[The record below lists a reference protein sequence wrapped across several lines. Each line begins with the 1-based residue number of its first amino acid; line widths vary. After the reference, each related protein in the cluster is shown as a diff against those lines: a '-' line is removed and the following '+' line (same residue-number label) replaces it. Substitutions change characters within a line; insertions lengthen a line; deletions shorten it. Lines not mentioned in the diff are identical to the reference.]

1 MRHLLPITLLIC
13 AFLCNSVL
21 SAQNQATGL
30 KEILADPDG
39 PKIIANIDDMPEFP
53 GGNEA
58 MYKYLIANVIYPT
71 AALANKVE
79 GKVYVEFI
87 VDVDGSII
95 DPLLKRGVGYG
106 LDEEALRIVKGMPN
120 WKPGKQDGE
129 AVKVR
134 FIVPVN
140 FKLPKEET
148 EKRK

>member
-1 MRHLLPITLLIC
+1 M
-13 AFLCNSVL
+13 
-21 SAQNQATGL
+21 ATM
-30 KEILADPDG
+30 
-39 PKIIANIDDMPEFP
+39 KIKKGDTVRVIAGSEAA
-53 GGNEA
+53 GG
-58 MYKYLIANVIYPT
+58 
-71 AALANKVE
+71 NKVE

-120 WKPGKQDGE
+120 WKPGKLDGE